1 MNEIARKKFNINFL
15 GDTTVGKT
23 SIIKRHVN
31 KTFDENA
38 IATIGIDNIKDE
50 KEFDKKTYS
59 FKIYDTAGQERYKSI
74 SINYIK
80 LGDGFLLVFAVDKRE
95 TFEKLEEWVQNI
107 YDSVPVDEKVIFLV
121 GNKIDSPD
129 RVVTKEEAEAYAK
142 KKNFTYYETSAK
154 TGEGIEQ
161 LFDELYNKIYN
172 LNKKADKNS
181 KGEKIKLK
189 TEKTG
194 KRRCL
199 C

>member
-50 KEFDKKTYS
+50 KEFDKKKYS

-95 TFEKLEEWVQNI
+95 TFDKLEEWVQNI
-107 YDSVPVDEKVIFLV
+107 YDSVPIDEKVIFLV

-129 RVVTKEEAEAYAK
+129 RVITKEEAEAYAK
-142 KKNFTYYETSAK
+142 KKNFPYYETSAK
-154 TGEGIEQ
+154 TGDGIEK
-161 LFDELYNKIYN
+161 LFDELYNNIYN

-181 KGEKIKLK
+181 KGDKIKLNP
-189 TEKTG
+189 EKTK
-194 KRRCL
+194 KRRCP

>member
-50 KEFDKKTYS
+50 KEFDKKKYS

-74 SINYIK
+74 SLNYIK
-80 LGDGFLLVFAVDKRE
+80 LGDGFLLVFSVDNKE
-95 TFEKLEEWVQNI
+95 TFDKLEEWVQNI
-107 YDSVPVDEKVIFLV
+107 YDSVSIDEKVIFLV
-121 GNKIDSPD
+121 GNKIDSPN
-129 RVVTKEEAEAYAK
+129 RVVKREEAEAFAK
-142 KKNFTYYETSAK
+142 NKKFRYFETSAK
-154 TGEGIEQ
+154 TGEGVEE
-161 LFDELYNKIYN
+161 LFDELYNTIYN
-172 LNKKADKNS
+172 LNKKCENNLKEDNL
-181 KGEKIKLK
+181 KLK
-189 TEKTG
+189 SGKTG
-194 KRRCL
+194 KGRCL

>member
-95 TFEKLEEWVQNI
+95 TFDKLEEWVQNI
-107 YDSVPVDEKVIFLV
+107 YDSVPVEEKVIFLV

>member
-107 YDSVPVDEKVIFLV
+107 YDSVPVEEKVIFLV

-142 KKNFTYYETSAK
+142 KKNFTYYETSDK
-154 TGEGIEQ
+154 TG
-161 LFDELYNKIYN
+161 
-172 LNKKADKNS
+172 
-181 KGEKIKLK
+181 
-189 TEKTG
+189 
-194 KRRCL
+194 
-199 C
+199 

>member
-23 SIIKRHVN
+23 SIIKRHIN
-31 KTFDENA
+31 KTFDEGA

-50 KEFDKKTYS
+50 KEFDNKKYS
-59 FKIYDTAGQERYKSI
+59 FKIYDTAGQERYRSI
-74 SINYIK
+74 SLNYIK
-80 LGDGFLLVFAVDKRE
+80 LGDGFLLVFSVDNRE
-95 TFEKLEEWVQNI
+95 TFDKLDEWVQNI
-107 YDSVPVDEKVIFLV
+107 YDSVPVEEKVIFLV
-121 GNKIDSPD
+121 GNKIDSPN
-129 RVVTKEEAEAYAK
+129 RVVKKEEAEAYAQDK
-142 KKNFTYYETSAK
+142 KFLYYETSAK

-172 LNKKADKNS
+172 LNKKNS
-181 KGEKIKLK
+181 KGGNIILK
-189 TEKTG
+189 PEKTG

>member
-15 GDTTVGKT
+15 GDTSVGKT

-50 KEFDKKTYS
+50 KEFDKKKYS

-74 SINYIK
+74 SLNYIK

-95 TFEKLEEWVQNI
+95 TFDKLEEWVQNI
-107 YDSVPVDEKVIFLV
+107 YDSVPVEEKVIFLV

>member
-15 GDTTVGKT
+15 GDTSVGKT

-74 SINYIK
+74 SLNYIK
-80 LGDGFLLVFAVDKRE
+80 LGDGFLLVFSVDNKE
-95 TFEKLEEWVQNI
+95 TFDKLEEWIQNI
-107 YDSVPVDEKVIFLV
+107 YDSVSIDEKVIFLV
-121 GNKIDSPD
+121 GNKIDSPN
-129 RVVTKEEAEAYAK
+129 RVVKREEAEAFAK
-142 KKNFTYYETSAK
+142 NKNFRYFETSAK
-154 TGEGIEQ
+154 TGEGVEE
-161 LFDELYNKIYN
+161 LFDELYNTIYN
-172 LNKKADKNS
+172 LNKKCENNVKEDNL
-181 KGEKIKLK
+181 KLK
-189 TEKTG
+189 SGKTG
-194 KRRCL
+194 KGRCL

>member
-23 SIIKRHVN
+23 SIIKRHIN

-38 IATIGIDNIKDE
+38 IATIGIDNLKDE
-50 KEFDKKTYS
+50 KEFEKKKYS

-80 LGDGFLLVFAVDKRE
+80 LGDGFLLVFAVDNRE
-95 TFEKLEEWVQNI
+95 TFDKLENWIQNI
-107 YDSVPVDEKVIFLV
+107 YDSVPIEEKVIFLV

-129 RVVTKEEAEAYAK
+129 RVVTKEEAEAFAK
-142 KKNFTYYETSAK
+142 NKNFAYYETSAK
-154 TGEGIEQ
+154 TGEGVEK

-172 LNKKADKNS
+172 LNKKKGKIS
-181 KGEKIKLK
+181 KENLDLNKSKKVKKG
-189 TEKTG
+189 G
-194 KRRCL
+194 L

>member
-50 KEFDKKTYS
+50 KEFDKKKYS

-80 LGDGFLLVFAVDKRE
+80 LGDGFLLVFAVDNRE
-95 TFEKLEEWVQNI
+95 TFDKLEEWVQNI
-107 YDSVPVDEKVIFLV
+107 YDSVPIDEKVIFLV

-129 RVVTKEEAEAYAK
+129 RVITKEEAEAYAK
-142 KKNFTYYETSAK
+142 KKNFPYYETSAK
-154 TGEGIEQ
+154 TGDGIEK
-161 LFDELYNKIYN
+161 LFDELYNNIYN

-181 KGEKIKLK
+181 KGDKIKLNP
-189 TEKTG
+189 EKTK
-194 KRRCL
+194 KRRCP

>member
-50 KEFDKKTYS
+50 KEFDKKKYS
-59 FKIYDTAGQERYKSI
+59 FKIYDTAGQEIYKSI

-80 LGDGFLLVFAVDKRE
+80 LGDGFLLVFAVDNRE
-95 TFEKLEEWVQNI
+95 TFDKLEEWVQNI
-107 YDSVPVDEKVIFLV
+107 YDSVPVEEKVIFLV

-161 LFDELYNKIYN
+161 LFDELYNTIYN
-172 LNKKADKNS
+172 LNKKGDKS
-181 KGEKIKLK
+181 PKGDNIKLK
-189 TEKTG
+189 QEKTG

>member
-23 SIIKRHVN
+23 SIIKRHIN
-31 KTFDENA
+31 KTFDESA

-50 KEFDKKTYS
+50 KEFDNKKYS
-59 FKIYDTAGQERYKSI
+59 FKIYDTAGQERYRSI
-74 SINYIK
+74 SLNYIK
-80 LGDGFLLVFAVDKRE
+80 LGDGFLLVFSVDNRE
-95 TFEKLEEWVQNI
+95 TFDKLDEWVQNI
-107 YDSVPVDEKVIFLV
+107 YDSVPVEEKVIFLV
-121 GNKIDSPD
+121 GNKIDSPN
-129 RVVTKEEAEAYAK
+129 RVVKKEEAEAYAQNK
-142 KKNFTYYETSAK
+142 KFPYYETSAK

-172 LNKKADKNS
+172 LNKKNS
-181 KGEKIKLK
+181 KGGNIILK
-189 TEKTG
+189 PEKTG

>member
-15 GDTTVGKT
+15 GDTSVGKT

>member
-23 SIIKRHVN
+23 SIIKRHIN

-38 IATIGIDNIKDE
+38 IATIGIDNLKDE
-50 KEFDKKTYS
+50 KEFEKKKYS

-80 LGDGFLLVFAVDKRE
+80 LGDGFLLVFAVDNRE
-95 TFEKLEEWVQNI
+95 TFDKLENWIQNI
-107 YDSVPVDEKVIFLV
+107 YDSVPIEEKVIFLV

-129 RVVTKEEAEAYAK
+129 RVVTKEEAEAFAK
-142 KKNFTYYETSAK
+142 NKNFAYYETSAK
-154 TGEGIEQ
+154 TGEGVEK

-172 LNKKADKNS
+172 LNKK
-181 KGEKIKLK
+181 
-189 TEKTG
+189 TG
-194 KRRCL
+194 KISKENLDLNKSKKVKKGGL

>member
-107 YDSVPVDEKVIFLV
+107 YDSVPVEEKVIFLV

-142 KKNFTYYETSAK
+142 KKNYTYYETSAK

>member
-15 GDTTVGKT
+15 GDTSVGKT

-50 KEFDKKTYS
+50 KEFDKKKYS

-80 LGDGFLLVFAVDKRE
+80 LGDGFLLVFSVDNKE
-95 TFEKLEEWVQNI
+95 TFDKLEEWIQNI
-107 YDSVPVDEKVIFLV
+107 YDSVSIDEKVIFLV
-121 GNKIDSPD
+121 GNKIDSPN
-129 RVVTKEEAEAYAK
+129 RVVKREEAEAFAK
-142 KKNFTYYETSAK
+142 NKNFRYFETSAK
-154 TGEGIEQ
+154 TGEGVEE
-161 LFDELYNKIYN
+161 LFDELYNTIYN
-172 LNKKADKNS
+172 LNKKGENNL
-181 KGEKIKLK
+181 KGDNLKLK
-189 TEKTG
+189 SGKTG
-194 KRRCL
+194 KGRCL

>member
-23 SIIKRHVN
+23 SIIKRHIN

-50 KEFDKKTYS
+50 REFDKKKYS

-80 LGDGFLLVFAVDKRE
+80 LGDGFLLVFAVDNRE
-95 TFEKLEEWVQNI
+95 TFDKLEEWVQNI
-107 YDSVPVDEKVIFLV
+107 YDSVPIDEKVIFLV

-129 RVVTKEEAEAYAK
+129 RVITKEEAEAYAK
-142 KKNFTYYETSAK
+142 KKNFPYYETSAK
-154 TGEGIEQ
+154 TGDGIEK
-161 LFDELYNKIYN
+161 LFDELYNNIYN

-181 KGEKIKLK
+181 KGDKIKLNP
-189 TEKTG
+189 EKTK
-194 KRRCL
+194 KRRCP

>member
-23 SIIKRHVN
+23 SIIKRHVK

-50 KEFDKKTYS
+50 KEFDKKKYS

-74 SINYIK
+74 SLNYIK
-80 LGDGFLLVFAVDKRE
+80 LGDGFLLVFAVDNRE
-95 TFEKLEEWVQNI
+95 TFDKLEDWVQNI
-107 YDSVPVDEKVIFLV
+107 YDSVQVEEKVIFLV

-129 RVVTKEEAEAYAK
+129 RVVTKEEAEDYAK

-154 TGEGIEQ
+154 TGEGIEE

-172 LNKKADKNS
+172 LNKKGDNNQ
-181 KGEKIKLK
+181 KGDNLKLK
-189 TEKTG
+189 KDKTG
-194 KRRCL
+194 KRKCL

>member
-23 SIIKRHVN
+23 SIIKRHIN
-31 KTFDENA
+31 KTFDEGA

-50 KEFDKKTYS
+50 KEFDNKKYS
-59 FKIYDTAGQERYKSI
+59 FKIYDTAGQERYRSI
-74 SINYIK
+74 SLNYIK
-80 LGDGFLLVFAVDKRE
+80 LGDGFLLVFSVDNRE
-95 TFEKLEEWVQNI
+95 TFDKLDEWVQNI
-107 YDSVPVDEKVIFLV
+107 YDSVPVEEKVIFLV
-121 GNKIDSPD
+121 GNKIDSPN
-129 RVVTKEEAEAYAK
+129 RVVKKEEAEAYAQK
-142 KKNFTYYETSAK
+142 KKFPYYETSAK

-172 LNKKADKNS
+172 LNKKNS
-181 KGEKIKLK
+181 KGGNIILK
-189 TEKTG
+189 PEKTG

>member
-23 SIIKRHVN
+23 SIIKRHIN
-31 KTFDENA
+31 KTFDESA

-50 KEFDKKTYS
+50 KEFDNKKYS
-59 FKIYDTAGQERYKSI
+59 FKIYDTAGQERYRSI
-74 SINYIK
+74 SLNYIK
-80 LGDGFLLVFAVDKRE
+80 LGDGFLLVFSVDNRE
-95 TFEKLEEWVQNI
+95 TFDKLDEWVQNI
-107 YDSVPVDEKVIFLV
+107 YDSVPVEEKVIFLV
-121 GNKIDSPD
+121 GNKIDSPN
-129 RVVTKEEAEAYAK
+129 RVVKKEEAEAYAQK
-142 KKNFTYYETSAK
+142 KKFPYYETSAK

-172 LNKKADKNS
+172 LNKKNS
-181 KGEKIKLK
+181 KGGNIILK
-189 TEKTG
+189 PEKTG